1 MFRKGV
7 FGLILLILV
16 FLFGFLSEYQNLRQ
30 ARAHLSTTTAQLD
43 SCHLAQQLSQ
53 IRDAASLTY
62 LEATRK
68 NYGVAGQHSKQLFDQ
83 SQQIVNRTENETL
96 RRTLNEIGTKRDAVT
111 AALANGD
118 PAVIPDLQM
127 ILAQLEEKATF

>member
-1 MFRKGV
+1 MFRK
-7 FGLILLILV
+7 LV
-16 FLFGFLSEYQNLRQ
+16 FALALLMLAFLSGFVPEYQRLQQ
-30 ARAHLSTTTAQLD
+30 ARANLSTTASQLD
-43 SCHLAQQLSQ
+43 SCQLGQQLSQ

-83 SQQIVNRTENETL
+83 SQLVVNSTGNETL
-96 RRTLNEIGTKRDAVT
+96 RSTLNEIGTKRDAVT

-118 PAVIPDLQM
+118 AAVIPDSY
-127 ILAQLEEKATF
+127 AK